1 MKRIYLIAIFSAFAF
16 AGCSEEREQAS
27 GIDSIS
33 EERKT
38 IINDGSGA
46 VDYSIIIIDGCEY
59 IFGRDHGGYNGGYFL
74 AHKGNCKNHIHKPSA
89 GSP

>member
-1 MKRIYLIAIFSAFAF
+1 MKKMCLIAIFAATLFL
-16 AGCSEEREQAS
+16 GCSEERKQSS
-27 GIDSIS
+27 GIESIGS
-33 EERKT
+33 EYKT

-46 VDYSIIIIDGCEY
+46 VDYTIIIIDGCEY

-74 AHKGNCKNHIHKPSA
+74 AHKGNCKNKIHQPPA